1 MSIAPSVFT
10 PTPPVEEAIE
20 WKYRPDDPEAHA
32 FGEGRGWLRAK
43 CRRIPLT
50 IALVDATSD
59 KPRCREC
66 VELVNPPTVEPITE
80 SELRLLDGN
89 R

>member
-1 MSIAPSVFT
+1 MIAASTFT
-10 PTPPVEEAIE
+10 PTPLVAEAIQ
-20 WKYRPDDPEAHA
+20 WLYRPEDTEAHA

-50 IALVDATSD
+50 IALVDATPD
-59 KPRCREC
+59 RPRCAEC
-66 VELVNPPTVEPITE
+66 VAIVNPPAVEPITE
-80 SELRLLDGN
+80 SELRALHGD